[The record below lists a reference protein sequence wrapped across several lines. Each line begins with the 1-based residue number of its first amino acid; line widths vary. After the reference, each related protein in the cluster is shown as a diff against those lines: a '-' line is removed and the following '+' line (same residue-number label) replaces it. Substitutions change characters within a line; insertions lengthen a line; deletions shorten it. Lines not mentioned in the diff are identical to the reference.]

1 MHINSHSYYIRYYL
15 SKHNL
20 QSETKKKEMEERIK
34 TKSENYK
41 SHSTRRVMEQCTGG
55 YL

>member
-20 QSETKKKEMEERIK
+20 QSETKKKEMKGRIK
-34 TKSENYK
+34 TKIIKAIRPE
-41 SHSTRRVMEQCTGG
+41 E
-55 YL
+55 

>member
-1 MHINSHSYYIRYYL
+1 MHINTDSYYIRDYL

-20 QSETKKKEMEERIK
+20 QFETKKKEMKERVK
-34 TKSENYK
+34 TKKENYK